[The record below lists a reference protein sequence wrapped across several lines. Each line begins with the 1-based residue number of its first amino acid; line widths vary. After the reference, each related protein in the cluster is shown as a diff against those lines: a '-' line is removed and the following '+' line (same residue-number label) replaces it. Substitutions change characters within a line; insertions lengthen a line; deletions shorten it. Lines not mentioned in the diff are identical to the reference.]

1 MLSYDEIRE
10 VVKSKLTEKRFYHSE
25 CVAARAVEYAKIY
38 GVDEEKARIAGI
50 CHDIA
55 KDIPKEDRIKLAEE
69 DGVELDEFE
78 KENTSLIHGK
88 HGAIIAKRDFGCTDD
103 ICQAIKWHTTGHEN
117 MTMLDKI
124 IFMADATGED
134 RHYSN
139 TEELYELT
147 KTDIDKAMIELIKV
161 SLIDVMEHEKILH
174 PESIKTY
181 NYLIKNR

>member
-1 MLSYDEIRE
+1 MLSYEEIRE

-25 CVAARAVEYAKIY
+25 CVVKRMIEYAKIY
-38 GVDEEKARIAGI
+38 GVDEEKAKIVGI

-55 KDIPKEDRIKLAEE
+55 KDIPKEERIGAAEA
-69 DGVELDEFE
+69 DGIVLDEYE
-78 KENTSLIHGK
+78 RENTSLIHGK
-88 HGAIIAKRDFGCTDD
+88 HGAIIAKRDFGCSDD
-103 ICQAIKWHTTGHEN
+103 ICEAIKWHTTGHEN
-117 MTMLDKI
+117 MSMLEKL

-147 KTDIDKAMIELIKV
+147 KVDIDKAMIELIKV

-181 NYLIKNR
+181 NYLIRNR